1 VLLTRQHRL
10 LKAHTIGCCLSPR
23 TVPLF
28 QEASKDAAVANK
40 QLRYGV
46 RFIVVC
52 LLLNRRDMVR
62 RLVRQLRT
70 LVEDYARN
78 FQVSA
83 THQTPCKSFAS
94 PTGLCSKLGGSW
106 KV

>member
-1 VLLTRQHRL
+1 M
-10 LKAHTIGCCLSPR
+10 
-23 TVPLF
+23 
-28 QEASKDAAVANK
+28 KDVAVANK

-52 LLLNRRDMVR
+52 LLMNRRDTVR

-70 LVEDYARN
+70 LVDDYARN

-83 THQTPCKSFAS
+83 STFLNNADAYLNEQGGHCLLLEDLGRLCQSF
-94 PTGLCSKLGGSW
+94 
-106 KV
+106 

>member
-1 VLLTRQHRL
+1 V
-10 LKAHTIGCCLSPR
+10 
-23 TVPLF
+23 VPLF

-52 LLLNRRDMVR
+52 LLLNRRDTVR

-83 THQTPCKSFAS
+83 TPQTPCKCLQGRQVCAQSSVVGGNSDMRPGRWAIDRISLSF
-94 PTGLCSKLGGSW
+94 TN
-106 KV
+106 

>member
-1 VLLTRQHRL
+1 
-10 LKAHTIGCCLSPR
+10 
-23 TVPLF
+23 LF